1 MPDDALLCEA
11 RREIREPHKGMPPL
25 DMTGRQIS
33 FFEFW
38 PQLYF
43 YAPMFFYWL
52 WLTVRHGGFTLP
64 TISNPLFPMGG
75 WVGESKAT
83 VFEHA
88 GPYAR
93 KFIAPWAAIDRT
105 PGLTAADAVQAA
117 KHAGLTL
124 PFVAKPDMG
133 CRGAGVRRVRNEAEL
148 ARYIDGFPMSERI
161 VLQALVDHE
170 AEAGVFYVRKPSEAR
185 GRIISL
191 TLKYFP
197 YIQGDGRATLGE
209 LIARDPR
216 AGRLQHI
223 YLPRHKDYLDWVV
236 PAGQPFRIAFAGSHS
251 RGTIFRNG
259 NALIT
264 EAMTDAFDRISKDVK
279 EFYFGRFDVRF
290 PSIEDLRAGRNF
302 TIVEINGAGAEATHI
317 WDRKTTLAE
326 AYGALMQQYK
336 ALWETGAE
344 NARRGFKPARLVDF
358 LQAYRHEM
366 KLWAQYPLT
375 E

>member
-1 MPDDALLCEA
+1 MADATRLE
-11 RREIREPHKGMPPL
+11 RRTPHKGMPPL
-25 DMTGRQIS
+25 DMSGRQIS

-38 PQLYF
+38 PQRYF
-43 YAPMFFYWL
+43 YAPMFLYWL
-52 WLTVRHGGFTLP
+52 WLAVRHGGFTLP

-75 WVGESKAT
+75 WIGESKAS

-88 GPYAR
+88 GAYAR
-93 KFIAPWAAIDRT
+93 TFIASWATIDRT
-105 PGLTAADAVQAA
+105 SDLTATQALEA
-117 KHAGLTL
+117 ASRANLSL

-133 CRGAGVRRVRNEAEL
+133 CRGAGVRRVRSEAEL
-148 ARYIDGFPMSERI
+148 AAYIESFPHNERI

-170 AEAGVFYVRKPSEAR
+170 GEAGIFYIRKPSEAR
-185 GRIISL
+185 GRIVSI

-197 YIQGDGRATLGE
+197 YVHGDGTATLAE

-223 YLPRHKDYLDWVV
+223 YLPRHKDRLDWVV

-251 RGTIFRNG
+251 RGTIFRDG
-259 NALIT
+259 NHLIT
-264 EAMTDAFDRISKDVK
+264 EAMIDAFDRIAKDIA

-290 PSIEDLRAGRNF
+290 PSIEDLQAGRNF
-302 TIVEINGAGAEATHI
+302 TIVEVNGAGAEATHI
-317 WDRKTTLAE
+317 WDRNTTLTG
-326 AYGALMQQYK
+326 AYRALMQQYK

-344 NARRGFKPARLVDF
+344 NAKRGYKPARLRDF
-358 LQAYRHEM
+358 IRAYRHET
-366 KLWAQYPLT
+366 KLWAQYPQT

>member
-1 MPDDALLCEA
+1 MPDAMTAEV
-11 RREIREPHKGMPPL
+11 REPHKGMPPL
-25 DMTGRQIS
+25 DMSDPQIS

-38 PQLYF
+38 PQRYF
-43 YAPMFFYWL
+43 YAPMFLYWL
-52 WLTVRHGGFTLP
+52 WLTVRHGGFALP

-75 WVGESKAT
+75 WIGESKAT

-93 KFIAPWAAIDRT
+93 RFIAPWVALDRT
-105 PGLTAADAVQAA
+105 PTTSAAEALKAA
-117 KHAGLTL
+117 QTAGLTL

-133 CRGAGVRRVRNEAEL
+133 CRGAGVRRVRSEAEL
-148 ARYIDGFPMSERI
+148 ADYIAAFPMNERM
-161 VLQALVDHE
+161 VFQALVDDE
-170 AEAGVFYVRKPSEAR
+170 AEAGVFYIRKPSEAR
-185 GRIISL
+185 GRIVSV

-197 YIQGDGRATLGE
+197 YVYGDGRSTLAE

-216 AGRLQHI
+216 AGQLQHI
-223 YLPRHKDYLDWVV
+223 YLPRHRARLDWVV
-236 PAGQPFRIAFAGSHS
+236 PKGQPFRIAFAGSHS

-259 NALIT
+259 NHLIT
-264 EAMTDAFDRISKDVK
+264 EAMTDAFDKIGKDIN

-290 PSIEDLRAGRNF
+290 PDIEDLRAGRNF
-302 TIVEINGAGAEATHI
+302 TIVEVNGAGAEATHI
-317 WDRKTTLAE
+317 WDRRTTLCE
-326 AYGALMQQYK
+326 AYGALRRQYK

-344 NARRGFKPARLVDF
+344 NAKRGFKPARLTDF
-358 LQAYRHEM
+358 IRAYRHEV

>member
-1 MPDDALLCEA
+1 MLDPEA
-11 RREIREPHKGMPPL
+11 HEVRVPHKGMPPL
-25 DMTGRQIS
+25 DMTGPQVS

-43 YAPMFFYWL
+43 YAPMFLYWL
-52 WLTVRHGGFTLP
+52 WLTARHGGFTVP

-75 WVGESKAT
+75 WIGESKSS
-83 VFEHA
+83 VFDQA

-93 KFIAPWAAIDRT
+93 KFIAPWATVDHT
-105 PGLTAADAVQAA
+105 SDLTVAHALDIAGR
-117 KHAGLTL
+117 AGLSL

-133 CRGAGVRRVRNEAEL
+133 CRGAGVRRIRSETEL
-148 ARYIDGFPMSERI
+148 ADYIKAFPPGERI
-161 VLQALVDHE
+161 VFQALVDHE
-170 AEAGVFYVRKPSEAR
+170 AEAGVFYIRKPSEKR
-185 GRIISL
+185 GRIVSL

-197 YIQGDGRATLGE
+197 YVYGDGVSTLGE

-216 AGRLQHI
+216 AGKLQHI
-223 YLPRHKDYLDWVV
+223 YLPRHRARLGWVL
-236 PAGQPFRIAFAGSHS
+236 PKGQAFRIAFAGSHS

-259 NALIT
+259 NHLIT
-264 EAMTDAFDRISKDVK
+264 EAMTDAFDRIGKDIN

-290 PSIEDLRAGRNF
+290 PDIEDLRAGRNF
-302 TIVEINGAGAEATHI
+302 TIVEVNGAGAEATHI
-317 WDRKTTLAE
+317 WDRRTTLTE
-326 AYGALMQQYK
+326 AYGALMHQYK

-344 NARRGFKPARLVDF
+344 NAKRGFKPARLGDF
-358 LQAYRHEM
+358 LRAYRHET